1 MYLWVSKH
9 LGIAF
14 PILGIFCIYS
24 SIKYNKKLTQLKDN
38 PQTESTKSNKN
49 TQNLNEELS
58 ADSKEEHIYEQVN
71 DCEQQL
77 KQLKD
82 KLSARFEEE
91 HISDKLN
98 LSTYDRQLEE
108 TIEIIKTSKNPDTVI
123 SRFEFLEDLYS
134 RMSNAADSI
143 SNWDEINTCIQELI
157 INKNKYINESIKRNL
172 EAELIKINQLKTEK
186 GKINRLNRFFESMR
200 TIPNLTDKNFTYI
213 DELKGKTLEIFEN

>member
-1 MYLWVSKH
+1 M
-9 LGIAF
+9 
-14 PILGIFCIYS
+14 GIFDIFTKKGYS
-24 SIKYNKKLTQLKDN
+24 KWHQKQIDTFKQNIV
-38 PQTESTKSNKN
+38 QTKN
-49 TQNLNEELS
+49 VFNEQ
-58 ADSKEEHIYEQVN
+58 KQQVN
-71 DCEQQL
+71 DYKQQL

-123 SRFEFLEDLYS
+123 SRFEFLENLYS
-134 RMSNAADSI
+134 KMFNVADSI

-157 INKNKYINESIKRNL
+157 TNKNKYVNESIKRNL

-186 GKINRLNRFFESMR
+186 GKINRLNRFFEFVK
-200 TIPNLTDKNFTYI
+200 TIPNLTDENFTYI
-213 DELKGKTLEIFEN
+213 DELKNKTLEIFEN

>member
-1 MYLWVSKH
+1 M
-9 LGIAF
+9 
-14 PILGIFCIYS
+14 GIFDIFTKKGYS
-24 SIKYNKKLTQLKDN
+24 KWHQKQLDTFKQN
-38 PQTESTKSNKN
+38 INQAKN
-49 TQNLNEELS
+49 VFNEQ
-58 ADSKEEHIYEQVN
+58 KQQIN

-98 LSTYDRQLEE
+98 LSTYNKQLEE

-123 SRFEFLEDLYS
+123 SRFEFLENLYS
-134 RMSNAADSI
+134 RMFNAANSI

-157 INKNKYINESIKRNL
+157 TNKNRYINDSIKRNF

-186 GKINRLNRFFESMR
+186 GKINRLNKFFEAMR
-200 TIPNLTDKNFTYI
+200 TIPNLPLECLTYI
-213 DELKGKTLEIFEN
+213 DELKNIG